1 MTCKTGIW
9 PVKSAIMPDIVRW
22 LAVICSPAPWQK
34 IGFGICKKLE
44 NFVHNNNYFFVF
56 ATLLTTETRKVFRLR
71 SCVQNKMTWQR
82 TAVKEQRRLS
92 PDKKLWASKFSQ
104 RHLWSVKKIVCTRND
119 LQNKQNFALCE
130 KGLTHIKFNQVTNF
144 FYHVI
149 KKNYHINLLNTAT
162 PISVLCWQRDWEYV
176 CPTPRVINK
185 CCKSKINKWKT
196 LQNILGSR

>member
-1 MTCKTGIW
+1 MTGQNDLQDRNLTC
-9 PVKSAIMPDIVRW
+9 KSAIMPDIVRW

-119 LQNKQNFALCE
+119 FLLTDLFAKQTKFCFVW
-130 KGLTHIKFNQVTNF
+130 KGSNTYSIKFNQVTNF

-149 KKNYHINLLNTAT
+149 KKI
-162 PISVLCWQRDWEYV
+162 I
-176 CPTPRVINK
+176 
-185 CCKSKINKWKT
+185 T
-196 LQNILGSR
+196 LTC